1 MNELYCSGC
10 RVYLKTKHGNLFDAV
25 DELLLLCEKVG
36 IEICAE
42 GYMRLSDSAGN
53 IIEES

>member
-10 RVYLKTKHGNLFDAV
+10 RVYLKTKHGDLFDAV
-25 DELLLLCEKVG
+25 DELSHLCEKVG

-42 GYMRLSDSAGN
+42 GYMRLTDSDGN
-53 IIEES
+53 IIEEC